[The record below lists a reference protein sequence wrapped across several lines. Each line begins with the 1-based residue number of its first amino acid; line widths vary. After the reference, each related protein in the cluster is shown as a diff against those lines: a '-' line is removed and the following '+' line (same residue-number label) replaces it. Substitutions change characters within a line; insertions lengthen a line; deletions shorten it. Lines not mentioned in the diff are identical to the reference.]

1 MTMTVNPGDEVS
13 VTISQLSGTRWE
25 ISLNDG
31 TDGQGYTQDVTYN
44 GPGASAEWIVEAPT
58 DGQSNQQLPLAP
70 YSPAVGFT
78 DLSVSGS
85 STAMSEVVMTQSGQQ
100 VSTPSA
106 LTPAGF
112 GVGYGATA
120 PPPP

>member
-1 MTMTVNPGDEVS
+1 
-13 VTISQLSGTRWE
+13 
-25 ISLNDG
+25 
-31 TDGQGYTQDVTYN
+31 
-44 GPGASAEWIVEAPT
+44 VEAPT